1 MKIKHAIALQKKCEK
16 KKKKKLNFL
25 AKVNYLL
32 YICKHIKKLTI
43 NALLQTK
50 TKNL

>member
-1 MKIKHAIALQKKCEK
+1 MKINHAIALKKNCK

-25 AKVNYLL
+25 AKVNYKV

-50 TKNL
+50 TKKL